1 MEVVAKVTASFS
13 FMRYYTEPSE
23 EWTRY
28 YGVTY
33 RCNHPVYRTCTL
45 YAEHGKGLCVIQQRF
60 NEKSRATFWGPI
72 DPWLTDRIYMHE
84 GFREYFLE
92 HAKQKNQNGFYPTV
106 TVRQLMWAIRM
117 KPMKKERWETVFD
130 RKEV

>member
-1 MEVVAKVTASFS
+1 MAKAAASFS

-28 YGVTY
+28 YGVT
-33 RCNHPVYRTCTL
+33 
-45 YAEHGKGLCVIQQRF
+45 
-60 NEKSRATFWGPI
+60 FWGPI
-72 DPWLTDRIYMHE
+72 DPWLTDKIYMHE

-92 HAKQKNQNGFYPTV
+92 HAKRKNQNGFYPTV